1 MEEHEA
7 TLLRAA
13 LASADLTQPVRFFS
27 GEKGGFVLQ
36 TAKGENTPARIS
48 EQSVDEMTSYFE
60 EILNKL
66 DKEVAL
72 AEEEDEIP
80 VDLLTA
86 PPWFGPYKYMDAFY
100 CLDDL
105 SFQLDPNRSKTLLD
119 PIFKVLVDPPADYT
133 LTSPKIRSLRA
144 ILDGE
149 CSQGLSCVYR
159 MLYPEVKRAG
169 PIALS
174 PCVLAILTHGVS
186 IASVNRSSLVEILSA
201 VASVLMPD
209 SSDDSSSHDASQFN
223 STHKTSSLTPD
234 YCICCLLAKQ
244 TRSYVDASNE
254 IAYSENREG
263 LLTAT
268 TFIGVMKTDMG
279 EEGSR
284 KREVDFFAPTVN
296 IDDRERCYL
305 ADKSPF
311 SEYRLEKR
319 LATNDEPLWVVVRSA
334 ARFSQQDKINAA
346 VGLHGEH
353 IYINTVSSNKTV

>member
-1 MEEHEA
+1 MEEQDA

-13 LASADLTQPVRFFS
+13 LASADLTQPVRFFA
-27 GEKGGFVLQ
+27 GETGGFVLQ

-48 EQSVDEMTSYFE
+48 EQSVDEMTTYFE

-72 AEEEDEIP
+72 AEEEGEIP

-119 PIFKVLVDPPADYT
+119 PIFKVLIDPPADYT
-133 LTSPKIRSLRA
+133 PESPKIRSVRA
-144 ILDGE
+144 ILDCE

-159 MLYPEVKRAG
+159 MLYPDVKRAG

-174 PCVLAILTHGVS
+174 PCVIAILTHGVS

-201 VASVLMPD
+201 VASVLMPET
-209 SSDDSSSHDASQFN
+209 SDDSSSSHDASQFN
-223 STHKTSSLTPD
+223 LTHKTSPLAPD
-234 YCICCLLAKQ
+234 YCICCLLSKQ

-254 IAYSENREG
+254 VAYCENREG
-263 LLTAT
+263 LLNAT
-268 TFIGVMKTDMG
+268 TFIGVMKTCMG
-279 EEGSR
+279 EESSR

-296 IDDRERCYL
+296 INDRDERCYL

-311 SEYRLEKR
+311 SDYRLEKR
-319 LATNDEPLWVVVRSA
+319 LSTNDEALWVVLRNVP
-334 ARFSQQDKINAA
+334 RFTQHNKINAA
-346 VGLHGEH
+346 LGLGGQH
-353 IYINTVSSNKTV
+353 IYM

>member
-1 MEEHEA
+1 MEEHDA

-27 GEKGGFVLQ
+27 GETGGFVLQ
-36 TAKGENTPARIS
+36 TTKGENTPARIS
-48 EQSVDEMTSYFE
+48 EQSVNEMTTYFE

-66 DKEVAL
+66 DQEVAL
-72 AEEEDEIP
+72 AEDEDKIP

-86 PPWFGPYKYMDAFY
+86 PPWFGPYQYMGTFY

-119 PIFKVLVDPPADYT
+119 PIFKVLVEPPADYN
-133 LTSPKIRSLRA
+133 LTSPKIIRLKA
-144 ILDGE
+144 VLNGE

-159 MLYPEVKRAG
+159 MLYPEVQRAG

-174 PCVLAILTHGVS
+174 PCVIAMLTHGVS
-186 IASVNRSSLVEILSA
+186 IASVNRSSLVELLSA
-201 VASVLMPD
+201 VVSALVPET
-209 SSDDSSSHDASQFN
+209 SDDLSSHDASQFN
-223 STHKTSSLTPD
+223 STHKTSPLTPD

-254 IAYSENREG
+254 VAYSENRKG
-263 LLTAT
+263 LLNAT

-279 EEGSR
+279 EQGSR
-284 KREVDFFAPTVN
+284 KREVDYFAPVIN
-296 IDDRERCYL
+296 IDDSERCYL

-311 SEYRLEKR
+311 SDYRLEKR
-319 LATNDEPLWVVVRSA
+319 LAENDEPLWVVLR
-334 ARFSQQDKINAA
+334 NAPH
-346 VGLHGEH
+346 VPQPNK
-353 IYINTVSSNKTV
+353 INTVIGLHEEHI